1 MKRLSKK
8 FPADQS
14 TRMRYAIVFALLLL
28 SYLLTLYV
36 NRQLQ
41 EEAELANHTN
51 QVLTNLESI
60 LSYAKDAETGS
71 RGFTIMKDQR
81 FLEPYFVSKTKL
93 DSVYHQL
100 SLQLESNKIQQ
111 ERLAS
116 LWALI
121 NQRID
126 LIKSDISFLQDNN
139 QQVGD
144 TIISHGYEGKNIM
157 DSIRKII
164 TLMSLHE
171 QSILEARHGK
181 MENQHDMLNRIV
193 LLSLLLAFLLVIYGF
208 ITYSREN
215 IARRK
220 ADQAVVE
227 SQEELK
233 QRIEELA
240 KANNELIQMRSI
252 EKLAA
257 TGRMARTIA
266 HEVRNPLTNINLS
279 TDQLKAKIDFN
290 NVSVAPLLE
299 MIERNSDRINSLIT
313 DLLNSTK
320 LTEMHYENSPVNQI
334 LEDTLKL
341 AEDRIQLRQVQVNKD
356 FATSLK
362 DVSVDPERIKVAF
375 LNIMVN
381 AIEAME
387 TGKGILKIKTEDRE
401 GKCLVTIAD
410 NGGGIEKD
418 SLSKLFDPYFT
429 SKANGTGLGLTTAQ
443 NIVLHHNG
451 SIFTESEIGKGTS
464 FMITLGYAERKT
476 AIGQM
481 THGS

>member
-1 MKRLSKK
+1 
-8 FPADQS
+8 
-14 TRMRYAIVFALLLL
+14 MRYAAVFFLLLL
-28 SYLLTLYV
+28 SYSLTLYV

-41 EEAELANHTN
+41 EEAELVNHTN

-60 LSYAKDAETGS
+60 LSYTKDAETGS

-81 FLEPYFVSKTKL
+81 FLEPYFNSKTKL
-93 DSVYHQL
+93 DSVYRQLFHQL
-100 SLQLESNKIQQ
+100 EPNKIQS
-111 ERLAS
+111 ERLQS
-116 LWALI
+116 LWNLI
-121 NQRID
+121 NKKTD
-126 LIKSDISFLQDNN
+126 LIRSDINFLQSNS
-139 QQVGD
+139 QELGD
-144 TIISHGYEGKNIM
+144 TIINHGYVGKVMM
-157 DSIRKII
+157 DSIRKLI

-171 QSILEARHGK
+171 QTILQGRQDK
-181 MENQHDMLNRIV
+181 MHNQHETLNRVVI
-193 LLSLLLAFLLVIYGF
+193 LSLLLAFLLVIYGF

-220 ADQAVVE
+220 ADQAVFE

-233 QRIEELA
+233 QRIQELA
-240 KANNELIQMRSI
+240 RANNELVQMRSI

-279 TDQLKAKIDFN
+279 TDQLKAKIGWKND
-290 NVSVAPLLE
+290 SIAPLLE
-299 MIERNSDRINSLIT
+299 MIERNSDRINILIT

-320 LTEMHYENSPVNQI
+320 LTEMHYQNTSINQI
-334 LEDTLKL
+334 LEDTLNL
-341 AEDRIQLRQVQVNKD
+341 AEDRIQLRQIQVIKD
-356 FATSLK
+356 FSHAMK
-362 DVSVDPERIKVAF
+362 DVLIDPERIKVAF

-387 TGKGILKIKTEDRE
+387 TGKGILRIKTEDKD
-401 GKCLVTIAD
+401 GKCLVTIND
-410 NGGGIEKD
+410 NGAGIEKD

-429 SKANGTGLGLTTAQ
+429 SKASGTGLGLTTAQ

-464 FMITLGYAERKT
+464 FMVTLGYSEKKLPLVT
-476 AIGQM
+476 
-481 THGS
+481 TDGS